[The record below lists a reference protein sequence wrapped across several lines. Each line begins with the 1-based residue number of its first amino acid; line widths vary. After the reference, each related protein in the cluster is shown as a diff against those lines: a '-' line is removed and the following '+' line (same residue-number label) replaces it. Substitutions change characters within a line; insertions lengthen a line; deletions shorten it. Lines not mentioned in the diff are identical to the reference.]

1 MDNNTNDSKTDENT
15 VNTAPNE
22 EKLLEADMPSNTP
35 TETIAAPVAPSPV
48 PADPVMPKPESTQVS
63 GAEIQHSTPLTLL
76 VQWLMYAFY
85 GWTILALN
93 YLIGSDIFHYLG
105 GNSSSSLDGAAIYA
119 VTASLVLL
127 AIAVTANLVYAKREP
142 QQKSGAASAIM
153 IIHALIFAI
162 LGILSLIA
170 AVFILVAFLMNS
182 SGDGKAAFS
191 GIATALFS
199 FLLYAM
205 AFVRTI
211 NPLKFKWVNKAYLY
225 SMLGLTGIFVVLSI
239 FGPVAASFK
248 GKNDVLIEN
257 NIYSIYD
264 AINQKTSTDGTL
276 PTSLGSVML
285 SGDPKLLVDRNL
297 VTYIPNSLT
306 TSNQY
311 EFYYELC
318 ATYALASP
326 GFKSSNA
333 RPQDPTRIENYSS
346 SPDFY
351 SHPSGKYCYLTY
363 TAGSGI
369 IPMTNT
375 SSSSGLY

>member
-1 MDNNTNDSKTDENT
+1 MDNNTNDSKTDENI
-15 VNTAPNE
+15 VKTAPNE
-22 EKLLEADMPSNTP
+22 EKLLEATIPSNAP
-35 TETIAAPVAPSPV
+35 TETIAAPVAPSQA
-48 PADPVMPKPESTQVS
+48 PAAPVMPRPESTQVS
-63 GAEIQHSTPLTLL
+63 GAGNQHSTPLTLL

-105 GNSSSSLDGAAIYA
+105 GNSTSSLDGAAIYA

-191 GIATALFS
+191 GIATAIFS

-225 SMLGLTGIFVVLSI
+225 SMLGLTGVFVVLSI
-239 FGPVAASFK
+239 IGPVAASFK
-248 GKNDVLIEN
+248 GKNDVLIDN
-257 NIYSIYD
+257 NIYSISD
-264 AINQKTSTDGTL
+264 AINQKASTDGAL
-276 PTSLGSVML
+276 PTSLSSVML
-285 SGDPKLLVDRNL
+285 SGDSKLIVDRNL

-306 TSNQY
+306 NSNQY

-318 ATYALASP
+318 ATYAR
-326 GFKSSNA
+326 SSAGYKNSDA
-333 RPQDPTRIENYSS
+333 RPQDPTRVENYSLY
-346 SPDFY
+346 PDFNM
-351 SHPSGKYCYLTY
+351 HPSGKYCYLIY
-363 TAGSGI
+363 TDGNGI
-369 IPMTNT
+369 MSTIKT